1 MTTTVKSKFALIID
15 GSANPSIIFKP
26 SKEFYESTGIKRKRF
41 GQIYRGEK
49 SPMMEEVENACKYL
63 DIPLQNIFPSANA

>member
-1 MTTTVKSKFALIID
+1 MTTIVKCKFALIID

-49 SPMMEEVENACKYL
+49 SPLIEEVLRVCEYMN
-63 DIPLQNIFPSANA
+63 IPKGAIFNSESN

>member
-1 MTTTVKSKFALIID
+1 MTTIIKCQFALMID
-15 GSANPSIIFKP
+15 GSSNPSIIFKP

-49 SPMMEEVENACKYL
+49 SPLIDEVLSVCDYMN
-63 DIPLQNIFPSANA
+63 IPKRAIFNSETN

>member
-1 MTTTVKSKFALIID
+1 MTTIVKCQLALIID
-15 GSANPSIIFKP
+15 GSPNPSIIFKP

-49 SPMMEEVENACKYL
+49 SPLIEEVLKVCEYMN
-63 DIPLQNIFPSANA
+63 IPKGAIFNSESN

>member
-1 MTTTVKSKFALIID
+1 MTTTVKCKFALIID
-15 GSANPSIIFKP
+15 GSSNPSIIFKP

-63 DIPLQNIFPSANA
+63 GIPLQNIFPSANA

>member
-1 MTTTVKSKFALIID
+1 MKTIVKCHFALIID

-26 SKEFYESTGIKRKRF
+26 SIGFYESTGIKRKRF

-49 SPMMEEVENACKYL
+49 SPLIEEVLSVCKYMN
-63 DIPLQNIFPSANA
+63 IPKGAIFNSEIN